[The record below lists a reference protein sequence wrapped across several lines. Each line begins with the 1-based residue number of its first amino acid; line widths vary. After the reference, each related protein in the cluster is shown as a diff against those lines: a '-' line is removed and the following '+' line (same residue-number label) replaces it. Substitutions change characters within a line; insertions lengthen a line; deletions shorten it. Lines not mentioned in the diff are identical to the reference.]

1 MKFAATSALLAF
13 AASFSACAAPPDP
26 PMVGGPCSYET
37 KVIGAAVTA
46 VDGAEI
52 GLVDEDGVTFY
63 QRAEAFRETVEVG
76 QYYLF
81 EKRYIVQGTC
91 TPYSFLLIGPPPKAA
106 VLEGGE

>member
-1 MKFAATSALLAF
+1 MKFAITSALLVF
-13 AASFSACAAPPDP
+13 AASFSACAMPPES

-37 KVIGAAVTA
+37 KMIGATVTVVRDTE
-46 VDGAEI
+46 VD
-52 GLVDEDGVTFY
+52 LVDEEGVTFY

-81 EKRYIVQGTC
+81 EKRYIVEGTC
-91 TPYSFLLIGPPPKAA
+91 TPYNFRLIGPPPKAA